1 MKFNY
6 KEYDRHTEM
15 VLNVYEIYRF
25 QNISSIPLKKTEPK
39 QVKDIDSL
47 ISVWRRIINI
57 IQGL

>member
-25 QNISSIPLKKTEPK
+25 QNISSIPLKRTEPK